1 MSSAW
6 DGYTCMACGE
16 KHLGSGNLPCP
27 NRPLMAAVSL
37 DLESFTDRELLEMAT
52 RACGIEDGVMINGV
66 GPHGGTWWDHQHDI
80 GVYVHDDHPQFSKPA
95 CKGVSNYRMRDGGV
109 GWLWNPLTNEGDR
122 YRLLSSMKI
131 SLDFADGCAWKR
143 LPSGQLVQ
151 EFFGGDYSDE
161 AHAIVRAAIKS
172 RAMLMVQHAG

>member
-80 GVYVHDDHPQFSKPA
+80 GVYVHDNHPQFSKPA

-109 GWLWNPLTNEGDR
+109 GWLWNPLTIEGDR

-151 EFFGGDYSDE
+151 EFFGGDYGDE